1 MLETGGWKLQVID
14 HAADD
19 ARVEQDHHA
28 ALLGFGIQREIA
40 RVVVVAAWIDDLQP
54 SEAAVG
60 ELGDLGGFGLID
72 VDHREGHDQV
82 WVAFVALFDQV
93 VALARTAQ
101 QANTKDVQPLA
112 VVGQHVEHAVRGV
125 DRQRRAPLTPG
136 VVNVGVEH
144 ARRGVFDVGGSF
156 DLVHASLPWERLAD
170 WKRYYCR
177 GASVR
182 ATPSHPQ
189 PQTRNCANR

>member
-1 MLETGGWKLQVID
+1 MPKMCAAVPQKIWSCSSDERPSSSNACIHVVSSRLMCAMSQSEPQTSLRVETSDRSMRRSSRCLRTTVPPETSKYTLGRLLETGGWKLKVID

-72 VDHREGHDQV
+72 VDHRERHDQV
-82 WVAFVALFDQV
+82 
-93 VALARTAQ
+93 
-101 QANTKDVQPLA
+101 
-112 VVGQHVEHAVRGV
+112 
-125 DRQRRAPLTPG
+125 
-136 VVNVGVEH
+136 
-144 ARRGVFDVGGSF
+144 
-156 DLVHASLPWERLAD
+156 
-170 WKRYYCR
+170 
-177 GASVR
+177 
-182 ATPSHPQ
+182 
-189 PQTRNCANR
+189 